1 MQFHRKYLSFVTAAV
16 AAALLPAAP
25 AAHAQVISN
34 TATADWTDNGRA
46 GQTLSN
52 RVDVTVRSRPPE
64 QPVIQTYRLLENGGD
79 KSAPLRP
86 TQCGGSIIA
95 VQNLGAASSGNL
107 IQLSGVYAGLPTT
120 PASLQSSNAFRAG
133 EVLVIG
139 LTLASANIDPNA
151 IDTLAAVLD
160 LANGDRQFVI
170 LPNTAH
176 SVGFSLNRHL
186 MHYAVRNFLNAPAPI
201 AA

>member
-25 AAHAQVISN
+25 AAHAQIISN
-34 TATADWTDNGRA
+34 TATADWTANGRA

-64 QPVIQTYRLLENGGD
+64 QPVIQTYRLLENGGN

-95 VQNLGAASSGNL
+95 
-107 IQLSGVYAGLPTT
+107 
-120 PASLQSSNAFRAG
+120 
-133 EVLVIG
+133 
-139 LTLASANIDPNA
+139 ASALLSMSERMLI
-151 IDTLAAVLD
+151 AV
-160 LANGDRQFVI
+160 
-170 LPNTAH
+170 
-176 SVGFSLNRHL
+176 
-186 MHYAVRNFLNAPAPI
+186 M
-201 AA
+201 